1 MQQVP
6 AKDEAQLP
14 IPNVEELSRNMAA
27 LVEEAGK
34 ATAAYLRPLEEQRAN
49 TGLADKAADYVKTLG
64 QVAEYW
70 LVDPQKAIEAQTRL
84 GSTFLDLWSTT
95 LKRMQGEAAAPVA
108 APDPKDSRFKDPE
121 WSQNPVFDFL
131 KQAYLITSR
140 WAETLVQEAEG
151 LDEHT
156 RHKAEFYVRQL
167 SSALSPSNFLAT
179 NPELIRDDDPGE
191 RRQSRARHED
201 ARRGH
206 RGRPAASS
214 RCASRTRSA
223 SRSGSTWRTRRARSC
238 SATISSSSSST
249 RRRPRRCCAARS

>member
-1 MQQVP
+1 MQQAP

-14 IPNVEELSRNMAA
+14 IPNVEALSRNMAA

-108 APDPKDSRFKDPE
+108 APDPKD
-121 WSQNPVFDFL
+121 
-131 KQAYLITSR
+131 
-140 WAETLVQEAEG
+140 
-151 LDEHT
+151 
-156 RHKAEFYVRQL
+156 
-167 SSALSPSNFLAT
+167 
-179 NPELIRDDDPGE
+179 
-191 RRQSRARHED
+191 
-201 ARRGH
+201 
-206 RGRPAASS
+206 
-214 RCASRTRSA
+214 
-223 SRSGSTWRTRRARSC
+223 
-238 SATISSSSSST
+238 
-249 RRRPRRCCAARS
+249 

>member
-1 MQQVP
+1 MQQAP
-6 AKDEAQLP
+6 AKDVAQLP

-140 WAETLVQEAEG
+140 WAETLVHEAEG

-167 SSALSPSNFLAT
+167 SSAAGV
-179 NPELIRDDDPGE
+179 LISWPMVGGKAMIEAAKITGMTPAMLTRN
-191 RRQSRARHED
+191 
-201 ARRGH
+201 
-206 RGRPAASS
+206 GR
-214 RCASRTRSA
+214 
-223 SRSGSTWRTRRARSC
+223 
-238 SATISSSSSST
+238 
-249 RRRPRRCCAARS
+249 

>member
-121 WSQNPVFDFL
+121 GSQTPLFAFP
-131 KQAYLITSR
+131 KRAYLTPSGGPQPPAR
-140 WAETLVQEAEG
+140 GGNAPDA
-151 LDEHT
+151 HT

-167 SSALSPSNFLAT
+167 SSALS
-179 NPELIRDDDPGE
+179 
-191 RRQSRARHED
+191 
-201 ARRGH
+201 
-206 RGRPAASS
+206 
-214 RCASRTRSA
+214 
-223 SRSGSTWRTRRARSC
+223 
-238 SATISSSSSST
+238 
-249 RRRPRRCCAARS
+249 